1 MKLKDEEKPYY
12 LVDFCRKKDNQ
23 QIKVVDTDDDEI
35 KLFLFGIFSN
45 KRKLTGKAEAKDG
58 TLIRIRCINTK
69 DCTSQKV
76 ANLRVYNM
84 SPTQARIYTIK
95 CMKYY
100 FQNETVND
108 F

>member
-1 MKLKDEEKPYY
+1 M
-12 LVDFCRKKDNQ
+12 DFCRKKDNQ

-35 KLFLFGIFSN
+35 KAFLFGIFSN
-45 KRKLTGKAEAKDG
+45 KRKPTGKAEAKDG
-58 TLIRIRCINTK
+58 TLIRVRCINTK

-76 ANLRVYNM
+76 ANLRVYNI

-95 CMKYY
+95 CMNHY